1 MGVFRHIILFTSRN
15 SSRSS
20 FMRPTKLT
28 INILIIIGI
37 LGVILISYFLLK
49 GDDSDFLNGNND
61 SSKETDG
68 SVYPGV
74 NIISEITEETTYN
87 IAIHYPEF
95 NDQTLN
101 KKISEYISK
110 SEEEFLSEVNKNKEL
125 LKEYPATLYISFEIH
140 QFAKDT
146 YSIVFNVESYVSG
159 ANGIQSSKVFLVDV
173 NNNNFI
179 QQTEI
184 LIDNEQ
190 NRNKIYELLLNEFE
204 QSEHYNLYLFKDNL
218 KKWVEDENNTFSNV
232 FLTNELV
239 VFKFDKYVVTAGAAG
254 SPEISIPLIEIRDL
268 ITDEWKKRMD
278 LKVDE
283 VPELPE
289 KPEPSDEND
298 SDKDKDTPSSG
309 KQVAL
314 TFDDGPHP
322 TNTLEILELLEE
334 YNAKATFFMLGNRV
348 EFYPDI
354 AKVIAEKGHEL
365 GNHTWSH
372 KDLTSLGQEE
382 MSEEVNITNEVIQNA
397 TGEQATVFRPPY
409 GAINDQVREVLGIP
423 STLWTIDTMD
433 WKSHD
438 PNAVLSIV
446 KENIT
451 DGSIILMHDIHETT
465 VEAVELVLK
474 FLDEEGYEFVTVSE
488 INSD

>member
-1 MGVFRHIILFTSRN
+1 
-15 SSRSS
+15 
-20 FMRPTKLT
+20 MRPTKST
-28 INILIIIGI
+28 IYLIIIFGI
-37 LGVILISYFLLK
+37 LGVILSSYFPLK
-49 GDDSDFLNGNND
+49 GNDADPFKKNNE
-61 SSKETDG
+61 SSEETDH

-74 NIISEITEETTYN
+74 DIITEITDEMTHN

-95 NDQTLN
+95 YDQDLN
-101 KKISEYISK
+101 KKISEYVTE
-110 SEEEFLSEVNKNKEL
+110 SEKEFLNEVKKNKEF
-125 LKEYPATLYISFEIH
+125 LKEYPASLYILFDIH

-146 YSIVFNVESYVSG
+146 YSIVFNKESFVTG
-159 ANGIQSSKVFLVDV
+159 ANGKQSSKVFLVDI

-190 NRNKIYELLLNEFE
+190 NRNKIYHLLLNEFE
-204 QSEHYNLYLFKDNL
+204 QSEEYSLYFFKDQL
-218 KKWVEDENNTFSNV
+218 KKWVEYENNKFQNM
-232 FLTNELV
+232 FLTNKSV

-254 SPEISIPLIEIRDL
+254 SPEISIPLNKMRDL

-278 LKVDE
+278 LEDNE

-298 SDKDKDTPSSG
+298 LDKDSDKDTPASG
-309 KQVAL
+309 KHVAL

-322 TNTLEILELLEE
+322 TNTLEILQLLDE

-348 EFYPDI
+348 DFYPDI
-354 AKVIAEKGHEL
+354 AKMIAEKGHEL

-372 KDLTSLGQEE
+372 KNLTSLGLEE
-382 MSEEVNITNEVIQNA
+382 IKEEVQATNEVIQNA
-397 TGEQATVFRPPY
+397 TGKQPTVFRPPY
-409 GAINDQVREVLGIP
+409 GAFNDLVREAIGIP
-423 STLWTIDTMD
+423 PALWTIDTLD

-438 PNAVLSIV
+438 PNEVLSIV
-446 KENIT
+446 KENVK
-451 DGSIILMHDIHETT
+451 DGSVILMHDIHKST

-488 INSD
+488 INLH